1 MALAAGLIER
11 QSELISAKEILPIFI
26 VLQRISHI
34 NIGPHGE
41 SLALRFGRT
50 LHVLVQLKAKDA
62 GRLYLAAELVEQ
74 TDVKVYQGSVCLVG
88 GNIFGQGRNVD
99 SLRSIVRT
107 GNNPIEAIISVRRG
121 GGKRRLR
128 LAADVDKNADKCD
141 YPKRVP

>member
-1 MALAAGLIER
+1 MTPAVGLIEG
-11 QSELISAKEILPIFI
+11 QSEFINAQVLPPILIVGQWVRQIYIRP
-26 VLQRISHI
+26 
-34 NIGPHGE
+34 PGE